1 MSSRSLEV
9 YMDTVHAADLTYR
22 DGRCILR
29 YDADYDLVSVSMAL
43 SHRDALTYKDAAVK
57 PYLQGL
63 LPDNELTLLA
73 WRKQFSIRAEH
84 PFALLAEV
92 GEECAGAVQFLAPE
106 LEPSSDGGFEPLG
119 EADIESLIVGLKSD
133 PSGAPSPGVASG
145 QFSLAGAQSKFS
157 LLKLG
162 SGGWARSTGAYPSTH
177 IVKPALGEPGNE
189 FEGKELNEH
198 VCMTLARR
206 CGLPVPMSAFVR
218 FGDEAAIV
226 VTRYDRIP
234 ASSGDPDLYRRVH
247 QEDLC
252 QALGIMPDKKYT
264 PTIAQ
269 IAGLLGRLPQGD
281 REPVS
286 QAFGRA
292 LMYNWLIAGTDAH
305 AKNYSLLHAVSAT
318 RLAPLYD
325 LISYLPYRASGPALG
340 RRPGEGDRT
349 RVKLPMALGGAWY
362 AQEVTGKNW
371 LAVEAVLGLEAES
384 LLHYGSELGDRMLTE
399 LPGVLDAL
407 RSAGWSHDVLDQLE
421 ARMPDYVAGRRHA
434 LTQHRA
440 RRR

>member
-1 MSSRSLEV
+1 
-9 YMDTVHAADLTYR
+9 MDTVHAADLTYR
-22 DGRCILR
+22 EGRCAMR
-29 YDADYDLVSVSMAL
+29 YDADYDLVPISMAL
-43 SHRDALTYKDAAVK
+43 SHRDALVYKDGAVK

-63 LPDNELTLLA
+63 LPDSDLTLLA
-73 WRKQFSIRAEH
+73 WRKQFSIRTEH

-92 GEECAGAVQFLAPE
+92 GAECAGAVQFLAPG
-106 LEPSSDGGFEPLG
+106 LEPSSDGGFHPLSD
-119 EADIESLIVGLKSD
+119 ADIADMIVGLRSD
-133 PSGAPSPGVASG
+133 PSGTPGPGVATG

-206 CGLPVPMSAFVR
+206 CGLPVPMSEFLR

-234 ASSGDPDLYRRVH
+234 ANSGDPDLYRRVH

-252 QALGIMPDKKYT
+252 QALGIMPDKKYV
-264 PTIAQ
+264 PSIFRIA
-269 IAGLLGRLPQGD
+269 ALFGRLPQGD
-281 REPVS
+281 REPVA

-305 AKNYSLLHAVSAT
+305 AKNYSLLHTVAAT

-325 LISYLPYRASGPALG
+325 LISYLPYRASGPVLG
-340 RRPGEGDRT
+340 GRPGESDKT
-349 RVKLPMALGGAWY
+349 RVKLPMALNGVWF
-362 AQEVTGKNW
+362 AQEVTGKDW
-371 LAVEAVLGLEAES
+371 LEVEATLGLEVES
-384 LLHYGSELGDRMLTE
+384 LLHYGAELGAGMLAE
-399 LPGVLDAL
+399 LPGVLAQV
-407 RSAGWSHDVLDQLE
+407 RSAGWSHNVLDLLE
-421 ARMPDYVAGRRHA
+421 SRMPDYVAGRCHD
-434 LTQHRA
+434 LTLRRA
-440 RRR
+440 VRR